1 MNKKFATFGHIE
13 IEKENFYHSKH
24 SININDLDVD

>member
-13 IEKENFYHSKH
+13 IEKENFYYFKY
-24 SININDLDVD
+24 SININNLDVD